1 VPEWYQKRFLAN
13 GKHTYWYLDKN
24 PVVIPGSNGKRRR
37 NLLPWGPP
45 SCFAQDDLYTVKWGT
60 EANVD
65 IERFFFGKVDD
76 KAKEAVEFFGN
87 FAPGDVS
94 PDAFKA
100 LLRYMSLQK
109 LRTPKGLGF
118 LSQFKRGRTVNDRLI
133 LMQEWQDL
141 YCALWTECVWQIAD
155 CAKSPT
161 KFIISDHPVTVYN
174 RDCFPGS
181 NVCRGFAD
189 PDIRLVATHTYFPL
203 SISHVLMLT
212 NLAWVRNPYQQERRV
227 RPNPA
232 LFRDTFFNFTDIQSF
247 RSLSEQEV
255 REINYITKTRS
266 LRYVA
271 GAEKEWLFPEQ
282 FLPSTHWSRFGR
294 GLLLMPEPREI
305 FMGGQVMIGYE
316 GGGSE
321 AFGEYGHRPWQRG
334 YKDAKRDA
342 IESESLERFKAE
354 FAAMQGPEYRGTSAR
369 FANIATEP
377 RRDSEKYHADTLKRA
392 EQYRAR
398 GYKPFQS

>member
-1 VPEWYQKRFLAN
+1 
-13 GKHTYWYLDKN
+13 
-24 PVVIPGSNGKRRR
+24 
-37 NLLPWGPP
+37 
-45 SCFAQDDLYTVKWGT
+45 
-60 EANVD
+60 
-65 IERFFFGKVDD
+65 
-76 KAKEAVEFFGN
+76 
-87 FAPGDVS
+87 
-94 PDAFKA
+94 
-100 LLRYMSLQK
+100 
-109 LRTPKGLGF
+109 
-118 LSQFKRGRTVNDRLI
+118 
-133 LMQEWQDL
+133 
-141 YCALWTECVWQIAD
+141 
-155 CAKSPT
+155 
-161 KFIISDHPVTVYN
+161 
-174 RDCFPGS
+174 
-181 NVCRGFAD
+181 
-189 PDIRLVATHTYFPL
+189 
-203 SISHVLMLT
+203 MLT